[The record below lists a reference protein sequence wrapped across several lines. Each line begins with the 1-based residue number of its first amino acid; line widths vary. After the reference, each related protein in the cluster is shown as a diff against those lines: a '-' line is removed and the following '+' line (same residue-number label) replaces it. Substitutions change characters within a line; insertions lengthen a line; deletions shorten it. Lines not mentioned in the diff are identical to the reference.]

1 MPLAE
6 TLRLIRPLP
15 PQPDAPLLIILPGMD
30 GTGSLY
36 KSQLA
41 GLRPYFDLHCLW
53 IAPEDRTPWPD
64 LAATVATQ
72 IATIRQGRPVYLCGE
87 SFGACLG
94 LQMVVQ
100 EPQLC
105 DRLIL
110 INAATAFQSPLGTSW
125 AMELLR
131 HFPTALYHVATL
143 GLLPFLITEHRVPDY
158 NRHDLIA
165 AMQAATP
172 GGAAWRVTLLSEFDL
187 SAAQLQTIQTP
198 TLAIGAGRDRLLP
211 SAQEAQRLATLIPQ
225 AQAHILP
232 DSGHTCLLEPT
243 VQLVDMLRDYHYL
256 PETAP
261 LPA

>member
-1 MPLAE
+1 
-6 TLRLIRPLP
+6 
-15 PQPDAPLLIILPGMD
+15 LIILPGMD

-41 GLRPYFDLHCLW
+41 GLRPYFDLYCLC
-53 IAPEDRTPWPD
+53 IDPEDRTPWPD
-64 LAATVATQ
+64 LAATVAAQ
-72 IATIRQGRPVYLCGE
+72 IEPIRAGRPVYLCGE

-100 EPQLC
+100 EPHLC

-110 INAATAFQSPLGTSW
+110 INAATAFRSPLGTSW

-131 HFPTALYHVATL
+131 HFPAALYDVATL

-158 NRHDLIA
+158 NRHDLVA

-187 SAAQLQTIQTP
+187 SAPQLQSIPTP
-198 TLAIGAGRDRLLP
+198 TLAIGAEGDRLLP
-211 SAQEAQRLATLIPQ
+211 SAQEAQRLAALIPH

-232 DSGHTCLLEPT
+232 ASGHTCLLEPT
-243 VQLVDMLRDYHYL
+243 VQLVDILATCQFL
-256 PETAP
+256 PDQTPVMAAKRAIASMP
-261 LPA
+261 IA